1 MSNQMTPVGVPSE
14 LVFNLPASMLDSRKI
29 EQRIQP
35 YNTNRY
41 TSSGQVAKFVIPQT
55 DRTLASGQTMY
66 ITGKIGIS
74 GIDNGNTC
82 ALLGSYYSIFSRQ
95 VVNANGTVLETI
107 ERPGELINML
117 VNLTYNSSEKYAQQ
131 SSLGTGRATNGTG
144 SVNIGGDLFVGTAQT
159 AAGTATIYKTFS
171 IPVIG
176 IFDANKYVPM
186 WNSDINIEMT
196 TNAISNYLQSV
207 TDTKATPNATFVI
220 SDLELVFDSIELSPE
235 SFSMVMANYPQKVVI
250 KTSTYT
256 SGYTNSFT
264 GSGGQDLAIS
274 SRLSSLKALYCYFNQ
289 ASLSDK
295 TFGGINPNG
304 QDIVFI
310 TNGQYY
316 PQRPIKLNN
325 PSEVYMQQQKAF
337 GSIKSY
343 SHSGSASKNNLCR
356 RSDVD
361 SDGLYN
367 APVNDP
373 ATLSDLLIESNQFYL
388 AIDTEIINTNKD
400 SLYNG
405 IQTGVNS
412 NIRLNIQNAL
422 TTSTTC
428 YYWCYYDALIEMD
441 FTTGITRAIY

>member
-35 YNTNRY
+35 YNTN
-41 TSSGQVAKFVIPQT
+41 
-55 DRTLASGQTMY
+55 
-66 ITGKIGIS
+66 
-74 GIDNGNTC
+74 
-82 ALLGSYYSIFSRQ
+82 
-95 VVNANGTVLETI
+95 
-107 ERPGELINML
+107 
-117 VNLTYNSSEKYAQQ
+117 
-131 SSLGTGRATNGTG
+131 
-144 SVNIGGDLFVGTAQT
+144 
-159 AAGTATIYKTFS
+159 
-171 IPVIG
+171 
-176 IFDANKYVPM
+176 KYVPM

-196 TNAISNYLQSV
+196 INSISNYLQSV
-207 TDTKATPNATFVI
+207 TDTKATPDATFVI

-250 KTSTYT
+250 KTSTYLG
-256 SGYTNSFT
+256 GYTNSFS
-264 GSGGQDLAIS
+264 GSGGQDLPINA
-274 SRLSSLKALYCYFNQ
+274 RLSSLKALYCYFNQ
-289 ASLSDK
+289 AALSDK
-295 TFGGINPNG
+295 TFGGVNPNG

-356 RSDVD
+356 RINAD
-361 SDGLYN
+361 SDGLYSD
-367 APVNDP
+367 PVNEP
-373 ATLSDLLIESNQFYL
+373 TTLSDLLTESNQFYL

-412 NIRLNIQNAL
+412 NIRLNIQNAI
-422 TTSTTC
+422 TNSTTC